1 MKKFILVTVSSFLA
15 GLVTMWLVSSQIL
28 LQFLPIPKSMGEGA
42 LIPVIFATYVFLILI
57 PILFLI
63 GIFKFTNSWKLT
75 VYSALLITF
84 FIGLIMQKNQRDS
97 EKIIQEENVKF
108 HEIIKQNRTTPS
120 PELIK

>member
-1 MKKFILVTVSSFLA
+1 
-15 GLVTMWLVSSQIL
+15 MWLVSSQIL